1 MIALFFLIL
10 ILFILTQSDVS
21 LYYAFHGLTLWYG
34 NMVPSLLP
42 FMIVMG
48 VCVRQNIT
56 GKMVSIFKP
65 FLYPLFR
72 CRSEVLYCIIVGFLC
87 GFPMGAKVTT
97 QMYQSRQLSKTES
110 EYLLSF
116 CNNIGPV
123 YCLSFVVPLLGIQNV
138 PIFLGIMYGIPLLYG
153 LLLRYTIFRKDM
165 NMELM
170 SAQNHYAVKES
181 VLYSLD
187 QSIQQSIQS
196 ITMLCGYM
204 IFFNLLN
211 LLPHIL
217 CPGLLIY
224 IAPILEIT
232 GGLGMLKDDHI
243 MLSLIALSFGGLSCL
258 AQTYSTIRESD
269 LSFGNYTLHRA
280 ILTAVS
286 IPCYF
291 FFLRFLF

>member
-10 ILFILTQSDVS
+10 ILFILTQSDIS

-34 NMVPSLLP
+34 KMVPSLLP

-65 FLYPLFR
+65 LFYPLFR

-87 GFPMGAKVTT
+87 GFPMGAKVST
-97 QMYQSRQLSKTES
+97 QMYMSRQLSKTEA

-138 PIFLGIMYGIPLLYG
+138 PVFLGIMYGVPFLYG
-153 LLLRYTIFRKDM
+153 IILRYTIFRKDM
-165 NMELM
+165 NTELM
-170 SAQNHYAVKES
+170 SAQNNYSTKES
-181 VLYSLD
+181 LLQSLD

-211 LLPHIL
+211 LLPHLL
-217 CPGLLIY
+217 CPQLLTY
-224 IAPILEIT
+224 IAPLLEIT
-232 GGLGMLKDDHI
+232 GGLGMLKDNNV
-243 MLSLIALSFGGLSCL
+243 MLSFIALSFGGLSCL
-258 AQTYSTIRESD
+258 AQTYSTIKESD
-269 LSFGNYTLHRA
+269 LSFGNYILNRL
-280 ILTAVS
+280 ILTVLS
-286 IPCYF
+286 MPCYF
-291 FFLRFLF
+291 FLLRFFF